1 MRATE
6 HQAVNLNNQANESRG
21 MRARSTTV
29 RNSDGTTSN
38 VINIGVPQDHPL
50 ADRDRQAGSSGLYNL
65 RVNGMQM
72 PEAPEFVI
80 SNNNDGQRA
89 GPSRSNPMRIH
100 ISSEGNAQ

>member
-1 MRATE
+1 MRARE
-6 HQAVNLNNQANESRG
+6 HQAVNLNNQATESRG

-80 SNNNDGQRA
+80 IKQ
-89 GPSRSNPMRIH
+89 
-100 ISSEGNAQ
+100 

>member
-1 MRATE
+1 
-6 HQAVNLNNQANESRG
+6 

-50 ADRDRQAGSSGLYNL
+50 ADRDRQAGTSGLYNL

-72 PEAPEFVI
+72 P
-80 SNNNDGQRA
+80 
-89 GPSRSNPMRIH
+89 
-100 ISSEGNAQ
+100 